1 MIWNHFENATQET
14 CFDSAHLKVFLAST
28 LIAPPPPLDVQLTT
42 RNFEPEMEISN
53 GKWQPKANNETSNP
67 NKPNRTAAATTTAT
81 ATQRNAM
88 RGRPTTLLSICYW
101 LPVVRYF
108 ITNLTE
114 SELFGVRVVEESERE
129 RGEEKFLSK
138 SSEFSIKL
146 MLEMRCDWN
155 VEKLCCK
162 TITNCIK
169 CGLLYAHTHIYIRGV
184 HLPLAPCT
192 SFDIHSA
199 RSRFC
204 LGPYKASFVG
214 IFN

>member
-1 MIWNHFENATQET
+1 MAAKGKQ
-14 CFDSAHLKVFLAST
+14 
-28 LIAPPPPLDVQLTT
+28 
-42 RNFEPEMEISN
+42 PEQTVLN
-53 GKWQPKANNETSNP
+53 QA
-67 NKPNRTAAATTTAT
+67 KPNRTTTAT

-114 SELFGVRVVEESERE
+114 SELFGVGVVEESGAEGGKVSLKELRE
-129 RGEEKFLSK
+129 L
-138 SSEFSIKL
+138 SIKL

-169 CGLLYAHTHIYIRGV
+169 CALIRTHIHIYSWGSS
-184 HLPLAPCT
+184 PLAPCT

-204 LGPYKASFVG
+204 LGPYKASFVR

>member
-28 LIAPPPPLDVQLTT
+28 LIAPPSILDVQLTT

-129 RGEEKFLSK
+129 RRRRGFSQRAQSSLLNWCWRCAAIEMSRNYVVKQLLTVLSVV
-138 SSEFSIKL
+138 SY
-146 MLEMRCDWN
+146 
-155 VEKLCCK
+155 
-162 TITNCIK
+162 T
-169 CGLLYAHTHIYIRGV
+169 HTHIYKFVEYISPYPRG
-184 HLPLAPCT
+184 PLHVLWYP
-192 SFDIHSA
+192 F
-199 RSRFC
+199 
-204 LGPYKASFVG
+204 G
-214 IFN
+214 